1 VLIPQK
7 PKPKLK
13 INTLI
18 DLMSNPFKNIIP
30 LTLLCLF
37 ACFSQSSI
45 AQRSDFDTDEPSVV
59 DIGEGFPGYA
69 HIVAYADSMMVLHYR
84 LHDMYTEAYD
94 TSQVNQLYTL
104 HFLSDSLKESF
115 DSFYNYRIKRLKQD
129 YGFRIS
135 GYYNYN
141 FKPGFADEEDVY
153 YKQRFYLGLDWN
165 LLGNGGLLANQM
177 QAKELESALKVE
189 QFDRSQQIARDNFLY
204 RYNYLIYV
212 FNSEKLRLISDR
224 IQLLQG
230 LEKIYRELFYIR
242 RVDWEDVLKVRGLES
257 QMKAIQRGYNDY
269 NYQLAH
275 ELPAY
280 EELPAEKD
288 SLPFLDVEPAK
299 MMALYESHSV
309 DSLKDAVYL
318 ANIRAKYKSLE
329 GWMIRP
335 FIRYNFQQGVND
347 NWRKYGSAGVSAAVP
362 LRFGPSRN
370 RIAEAAEVL
379 YEAKEKNKVSQRKL
393 DLFNYFYDHQYK
405 KYQLLEFY
413 FKRAQVEERIRKQKA
428 FLLLKNPAF
437 SPVELLTD
445 IDQKLAVETELVDL
459 KKEMYLDILKIQS
472 VLNDVPVTSFTKPMG
487 MDEYVKR
494 FPGKRS
500 VYIWSK
506 TFCQMDMHTLIADL
520 DMNETREVLLSPGKL
535 CANDKLSSFL
545 KQARAEGIVAQD
557 LIGNNQL
564 LFDSTEQ
571 INNRLQEAVDKG
583 FDGIHLDVEPQALP
597 QWDSLKEEYMARLV
611 DLYSKAHAFANS
623 HNLKFSVSIPVFFP
637 ENYLQEIYRNS
648 DQVFLMAYG
657 SNKPSTIIRRIS
669 EEVAI
674 DPKKT
679 VLAVRPSDFVNRLQM
694 ESVIEKVL
702 DSTGVRKV
710 AIHDLKALHLMD
722 KEQSLGEPSV
732 IKGDSVLNK
741 PKEKTEYHLQVF
753 SADYNLDPEKVK
765 EKLDLDENLIVV
777 YKNGY
782 YKYCIRTFD
791 NLQQGL
797 KVMKEFR
804 KIPRFSGVFLVK
816 TDIEKQSVN

>member
-1 VLIPQK
+1 MLIPQE

-13 INTLI
+13 IDTLI
-18 DLMSNPFKNIIP
+18 DPMSNPFKNIIP

-37 ACFSQSSI
+37 ASFSQQSS
-45 AQRSDFDTDEPSVV
+45 AQSDDSDFVEPAVV
-59 DIGEGFPGYA
+59 NIDKGFPGYA
-69 HIVAYADSMMVLHYR
+69 HIVAYADSMLTMHYQ
-84 LHDMYTEAYD
+84 LHDVYSEAYD
-94 TSQVNQLYTL
+94 TSQVNQLYSL

-115 DSFYNYRIKRLKQD
+115 DSFYNFRIKRLKQD

-165 LLGNGGLLANQM
+165 LLGNGGFLANQM

-189 QFDRSQQIARDNFLY
+189 QFDRSQQVARDNFLY

-212 FNSEKLRLISDR
+212 FNSEKLRLIADR

-242 RVDWEDVLKVRGLES
+242 RVGWEEVLKVRGLES
-257 QMKAIQRGYNDY
+257 RMKAIQRGYNDY

-275 ELPAY
+275 QLPAY

-288 SLPFLDVEPAK
+288 SLPFLDVDPVK
-299 MMALYESHSV
+299 MMALYETHSV

-318 ANIRAKYKSLE
+318 ANIRTKYKSLE

-347 NWRKYGSAGVSAAVP
+347 NWRKYGSAGLSAAVP
-362 LRFGPSRN
+362 LRFGPSHN

-405 KYQLLEFY
+405 KYQLFEFY
-413 FKRAQVEERIRKQKA
+413 FKRAQIEERIRKQRA
-428 FLLLKNPAF
+428 FLLLKSPAF
-437 SPVELLTD
+437 SPVQLLTD
-445 IDQKLAVETELVDL
+445 IDQKLAVETELTDL

-472 VLNDVPVTSFTKPMG
+472 VLNDVPVTSFTKPME

-494 FPGKRS
+494 FAGKRS

-506 TFCQMDMHTLIADL
+506 TFCQMDMQTLIADL
-520 DMNETREVLLSPGKL
+520 DMNEIREVLLSPGKS
-535 CANDKLSSFL
+535 CPDAKLSAFL
-545 KQARAEGIVAQD
+545 KQAKAEGIEVHD

-571 INNRLQEAVDKG
+571 INKRLQEAVDKG

-597 QWDSLKEEYMARLV
+597 QWDSLKEEYLARLV
-611 DLYSKAHAFANS
+611 DLYSKAHAFADS
-623 HNLKFSVSIPVFFP
+623 QHLKLSVSIPVFFP
-637 ENYLQEIYRNS
+637 ENYLKEIYRNA

-657 SNKPSTIIRRIS
+657 SNRPSTIIRRIS
-669 EEVAI
+669 EETTI
-674 DPKKT
+674 DPQKT
-679 VLAVRPSDFVNRLQM
+679 VLAVRPGDFVNRLQM
-694 ESVIEKVL
+694 EAVIEKVL
-702 DSTGVRKV
+702 DSTRVRRV
-710 AIHDLKALHLMD
+710 AIHDLKAIHLMANV
-722 KEQSLGEPSV
+722 QSLGDTNVVKEYLAS
-732 IKGDSVLNK
+732 NK
-741 PKEKTEYHLQVF
+741 PKEKSVYHLQVF
-753 SADYNLDPEKVK
+753 SADYKLDPEKVK
-765 EKLDLDENLIVV
+765 KELDLDESLIVV
-777 YKNGY
+777 HKNGY

-791 NLQQGL
+791 SLQKGL
-797 KVMKEFR
+797 EVMKKFR

-816 TDIEKQSVN
+816 TDVGRQSVN